1 MIDAYAH
8 AASAAGGFDDGK
20 SHLTRS
26 ALRLD
31 ARGWNDVSR
40 ACLRLLAQVDRIEQA
55 SNERMQRNPHAG
67 ETKDAALVM
76 MLFETA
82 RLADQNGDDPATA
95 TRRRH
100 RREIP
105 ANVD

>member
-1 MIDAYAH
+1 
-8 AASAAGGFDDGK
+8 
-20 SHLTRS
+20 
-26 ALRLD
+26 
-31 ARGWNDVSR
+31 
-40 ACLRLLAQVDRIEQA
+40 
-55 SNERMQRNPHAG
+55 MQRNPHAG

-82 RLADQNGDDPATA
+82 RLADQNGDDPATT

-105 ANVD
+105 ANAD